1 MPKGVEH
8 THDASASA
16 EVVVGP
22 KICLY
27 WSRDSRYV
35 AGLGVPAALLPALP
49 DLKSLR
55 GGVAIWVAC

>member
-49 DLKSLR
+49 DPKFLR
-55 GGVAIWVAC
+55 